1 MIKKIITTLIL
12 IPIMLISFSVQSQAY
27 VQMDYY
33 NKEAQNN
40 SEEYEKAYNETYK
53 KFTKKVTA
61 TEWGD
66 EYVLSK
72 KLTVRED
79 VVIGRNAKLYLKSDA
94 ILIIKGG
101 ADFTVYG
108 ELIMERGSKLYI
120 TDGSLTTIGQYE
132 NHGKIIVRE
141 TGTLSIIG
149 RYLSGPSSNI
159 KLQGEATVGEKSL
172 NELTEEIKKYDGGFA
187 LNWYSMQYTGVGGK
201 ITFYYHKG
209 GITTDYY
216 YSYSKGKLKR
226 KDYTLE
232 TVYNVKTEKKTLSA
246 ADTYMEKNKIME
258 RFSDDKYLFCLEYGF
273 KYNYSTGKLKYEDQ
287 YFIFTVDDGNAF
299 IMDNLYEEEIEL

>member
-1 MIKKIITTLIL
+1 
-12 IPIMLISFSVQSQAY
+12 
-27 VQMDYY
+27 
-33 NKEAQNN
+33 
-40 SEEYEKAYNETYK
+40 
-53 KFTKKVTA
+53 
-61 TEWGD
+61 
-66 EYVLSK
+66 
-72 KLTVRED
+72 
-79 VVIGRNAKLYLKSDA
+79 
-94 ILIIKGG
+94 
-101 ADFTVYG
+101 
-108 ELIMERGSKLYI
+108 
-120 TDGSLTTIGQYE
+120 
-132 NHGKIIVRE
+132 
-141 TGTLSIIG
+141 
-149 RYLSGPSSNI
+149 
-159 KLQGEATVGEKSL
+159 
-172 NELTEEIKKYDGGFA
+172 
-187 LNWYSMQYTGVGGK
+187 MQYTGVGGK